1 MTSPF
6 TRTQGVAVVGAG
18 TVVKNTVPCTMILL
32 QGVSVQMQ
40 GISMENAV
48 GGNRDSSK
56 KTTVAVDTVVIVQKG
71 GSAAIFRAEVA
82 SYSFAPVSVH

>member
-1 MTSPF
+1 
-6 TRTQGVAVVGAG
+6 
-18 TVVKNTVPCTMILL
+18 MILL
-32 QGVSVQMQ
+32 QGLSVQMQ